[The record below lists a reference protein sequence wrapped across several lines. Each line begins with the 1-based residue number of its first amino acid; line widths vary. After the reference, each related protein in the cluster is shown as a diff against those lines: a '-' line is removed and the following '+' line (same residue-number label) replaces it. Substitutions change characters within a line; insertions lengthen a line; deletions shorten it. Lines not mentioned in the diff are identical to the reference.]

1 MSLRRCFLGA
11 VVVGLFLLAS
21 AGTSSGDDAWKK
33 RQRAHT
39 LLIEARRLAADY
51 KIEKAA
57 DRARDAL
64 KDDPTLAEA
73 HVYIGMQRFRTNDL
87 KEAES
92 ELKHALEL
100 DQYQA
105 AAHCHLAYVLY
116 QMGQLE
122 PATDHWTLSARL
134 DPTSPQAFA
143 GLALSQFKHGMEQDA
158 AKTLEK
164 ALMYDKRFQDPA
176 SLESEKGPK
185 WSGSLLQDFKQ
196 MLARTPKASYL

>member
-1 MSLRRCFLGA
+1 MRIRRGFLGT
-11 VVVGLFLLAS
+11 VLPSFFLLTYLTAS
-21 AGTSSGDDAWKK
+21 GGDDAFK
-33 RQRAHT
+33 RKERAHAH
-39 LLIEARRLAADY
+39 LIEARRLAAEY
-51 KIEKAA
+51 KIDKAA

-73 HVYIGMQRFRTNDL
+73 HVYIGMQRFRANDL

-92 ELKHALEL
+92 ELKHALEM

-105 AAHCHLAYVLY
+105 AAHCELGYVFY
-116 QMGQLE
+116 QMGQIE

-134 DPTSPQAFA
+134 DPTSPHAFA
-143 GLALSQFKHGMEQDA
+143 GLALSHFKHGEEKEA

-176 SLESEKGPK
+176 FLESEKGPK
-185 WSGSLLQDFKQ
+185 WSGQLLQDFKE
-196 MLARTPKASYL
+196 MLSKAPKASYL

>member
-1 MSLRRCFLGA
+1 MRMQRCLLGS
-11 VVVGLFLLAS
+11 VLPSLFLLVCVA
-21 AGTSSGDDAWKK
+21 AQARDDAWKRK
-33 RQRAHT
+33 QKAHA

-51 KIEKAA
+51 KVDKAA

-64 KDDPTLAEA
+64 KEEPTLAEA
-73 HVYIGMQRFRTNDL
+73 HVYIGMQRFRANDL

-122 PATDHWTLSARL
+122 TAADHWTLSARL
-134 DPTSPQAFA
+134 DPTSPQALA
-143 GLALSQFKHGMEQDA
+143 GLALSQFKRGQLQGA

-164 ALMYDKRFQDPA
+164 ALLYDKRFQDPA
-176 SLESEKGPK
+176 FLESEKGPK
-185 WSGSLLQDFKQ
+185 WSGNLLQDFKE
-196 MLARTPKASYL
+196 MLAQAPKASYL

>member
-1 MSLRRCFLGA
+1 MNMRRCFSGA
-11 VVVGLFLLAS
+11 VLAALFLLACAS
-21 AGTSSGDDAWKK
+21 AKADDAWKK
-33 RQRAHT
+33 RQKVHT
-39 LLIEARRLAADY
+39 LMLEARRLAAEY
-51 KIEKAA
+51 KIDKAA

-64 KDDPTLAEA
+64 KEDPTIAEA
-73 HVYIGMQRFRTNDL
+73 HVYIGMQRFRANDL

-122 PATDHWTLSARL
+122 SATDHWTLSARL

-143 GLALSQFKHGMEQDA
+143 GLALSQFKHGQQQEA
-158 AKTLEK
+158 ARTLEK

-176 SLESEKGPK
+176 FLESEWGPK
-185 WSGSLLQDFKQ
+185 WSGNLLQDFKE
-196 MLARTPKASYL
+196 MLARTPKSSYM

>member
-1 MSLRRCFLGA
+1 MRIRRCSLVA
-11 VVVGLFLLAS
+11 IVPSLLLACV
-21 AGTSSGDDAWKK
+21 AVDARDDSWKK
-33 RQRAHT
+33 KQKAHT

-51 KIEKAA
+51 KMDKAA

-64 KDDPTLAEA
+64 KEDPTLAEA
-73 HVYIGMQRFRTNDL
+73 HVYIGIQRFRANDL

-116 QMGQLE
+116 KMGQLE

-143 GLALSQFKHGMEQDA
+143 GLALSQFKHGQEQQA
-158 AKTLEK
+158 ARTLEK

-176 SLESEKGPK
+176 FLESEKGPK
-185 WSGSLLQDFKQ
+185 WSGNLLQDFKE
-196 MLARTPKASYL
+196 MLARTPKSSYL